1 MKNYE
6 FTENKNALIIGST
19 RGIGKQIGIDLSKE
33 NYFVCF
39 NGHTKESTEQLDKEL
54 RNYPYCY
61 NESKYSIICYDLSI
75 VENSLEFARYL
86 KAINVKLDVLVW
98 NVGLTD
104 RTKFGE
110 INSKEWNQV
119 FEANLSAPFFFIQE
133 MKNNINPNG
142 KIILISSIL
151 GIIPDSVSIS
161 YGVSK
166 AATNMLV
173 PYLAKEFAEK
183 KITINAIAPGFILTD
198 WHKGKSKEQIKRIE
212 NKSLAKRLG
221 TTEEISKT
229 AMYIINNDFINAQII
244 RIDGG
249 YGL

>member
-1 MKNYE
+1 MK
-6 FTENKNALIIGST
+6 TALVTGSS
-19 RGIGKQIGIDLSKE
+19 RGIGKQMGIDLLNKG
-33 NYFVCF
+33 YFVCF
-39 NGHTKESTEQLDKEL
+39 NGHTKESTEQLEKEL
-54 RNYPYCY
+54 RNYPNCY
-61 NESKYSIICYDLSI
+61 NESNYSIICYDLST

-86 KAINVKLDVLVW
+86 KAINVKLDVIVW

-110 INSKEWNQV
+110 IKPDEWNKV
-119 FEANLSAPFFFIQE
+119 FKANIDAPFFFLQS
-133 MKNNINPNG
+133 MKNNINPGG

-166 AATNMLV
+166 AAINMLV
-173 PYLAKEFAEK
+173 PYLSKEFADK
-183 KITINAIAPGFILTD
+183 KITVNAIAPGFIDTD
-198 WHKGKSKEQIKRIE
+198 WHKEKSKEQIKRIE

-229 AMYIINNDFINAQII
+229 AMFIIDNVFVNAQII
-244 RIDGG
+244 KVDGG